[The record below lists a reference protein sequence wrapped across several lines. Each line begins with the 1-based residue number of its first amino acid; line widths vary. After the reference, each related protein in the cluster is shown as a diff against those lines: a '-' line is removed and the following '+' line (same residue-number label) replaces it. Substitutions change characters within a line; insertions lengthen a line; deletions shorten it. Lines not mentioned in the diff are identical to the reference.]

1 MNKIQPSGNTE
12 TLGKSVS
19 FFFFLFL
26 FWVLTDFLLIFF
38 IFFFFSELLIKEF
51 FEYFGN
57 FAFNKNSINIRQV
70 KTVSIS
76 YQLVAAVL
84 VFSFD
89 SFLKHFNE
97 CLDLSNSHE
106 VELRWAVA
114 LD

>member
-1 MNKIQPSGNTE
+1 MGSDRFSSN
-12 TLGKSVS
+12 
-19 FFFFLFL
+19 FLYL
-26 FWVLTDFLLIFF
+26 
-38 IFFFFSELLIKEF
+38 FFFSELLIKEF